1 MAGSSVSGGAGGRPP
16 LFATEKPKRVLAYR
30 VFAGTIFAGILLI
43 WFYRATHIPARGSS
57 SLGWRAGL
65 GLLVAELWFGL
76 YWVLTLSVRWNPVRR
91 ATFKDRLSER
101 YGDDQLPGV
110 DIFVCT
116 ADPALEPPMLVI
128 STVLSVMAYDYPP
141 EKLNIYLSD
150 DAGSAVTFYALHE
163 ASEFAKHWIPFCKN
177 YKVEPRSPAA
187 YFAEG
192 ATPHDACSPQELLR
206 MKKLYKDLTDRVN
219 SVVHSGKIPEVP
231 ECNRR
236 GFSEWNETITSGDH
250 PSIVQILI
258 DRNKR
263 KAVDVDGNALPK
275 LVYMAREKRPQE
287 QHHFKAG
294 SLNALIRVSSVI
306 SNSPVILNVDCDM
319 YSNNSESIRDAL
331 CFFLDEEQGQDIGFV
346 QYPQNFDNVV
356 HNDIY
361 GNPINVVNEL
371 DNPCLDGWG
380 GMCYYG
386 TGCFHR
392 RETLS
397 GQIYSKDY
405 KEDWARGVG
414 IAENADELEETSK
427 SLVTCTYEHNTPWGI
442 EKGVRYGCPLEDV
455 ITGLQI
461 QCRGWRSVYYNP
473 ARKGFLGMAPTSLGQ
488 ILVQHKRWSE
498 GFLQISLSNY
508 SPFLLGHGKIKLG
521 LQMGYSVCGFW
532 ALNSFPTFYYVI
544 IPSLCFLSGVSVF
557 PEITSPW
564 SIPFIYVTVAAY
576 SCSLAESLQCGDTA
590 VEWWSAQR
598 MWLMRRTTS
607 YLLAAIDTIGGML
620 GISESGFELTLKVDE
635 SQALERYKK
644 GKMEFGPIS
653 GMFVIITTIA
663 LFNLV
668 CLVLGLGRVLLR
680 EGAEGLGPLFLQ
692 AVLCVAIVAIN
703 APVYEALFIRRD
715 SGSLPYF
722 VTLVSL
728 CFVSSL
734 CLQAI

>member
-1 MAGSSVSGGAGGRPP
+1 MAGSSVSGGGGGGRPS

-30 VFAGTIFAGILLI
+30 LYAGTIFAGILLI

-91 ATFKDRLSER
+91 TTFKDRLSAS
-101 YGDDQLPGV
+101 YDDDQLPAV

-116 ADPALEPPMLVI
+116 ADPDLERPMLVI

-150 DAGSAVTFYALHE
+150 DAGSAITFYALHE

-187 YFAEG
+187 YFAQG
-192 ATPHDACSPQELLR
+192 DTPHDACSPQELLR
-206 MKKLYKDLTDRVN
+206 MKELYKDLTDHVN

-236 GFSEWNETITSGDH
+236 GFSEWNETITPGDH

-263 KAVDVDGNALPK
+263 KAVDVDGNTLPK

-294 SLNALIRVSSVI
+294 SLNALIRISSVI

-319 YSNNSESIRDAL
+319 YSNNSESVRDAL

-392 RETLS
+392 REALS

-405 KEDWARGVG
+405 KEDWAKGVG

-442 EKGVRYGCPLEDV
+442 EELDMVPTGGCYYRIANPMPRVEIDILQPVQKGLLRQGAYLTRPDPGSAQEMVRRVPPNIPL
-455 ITGLQI
+455 
-461 QCRGWRSVYYNP
+461 
-473 ARKGFLGMAPTSLGQ
+473 
-488 ILVQHKRWSE
+488 
-498 GFLQISLSNY
+498 NY

-564 SIPFIYVTVAAY
+564 CIPFIYVVVAAY
-576 SCSLAESLQCGDTA
+576 SWT
-590 VEWWSAQR
+590 
-598 MWLMRRTTS
+598 
-607 YLLAAIDTIGGML
+607 
-620 GISESGFELTLKVDE
+620 
-635 SQALERYKK
+635 
-644 GKMEFGPIS
+644 
-653 GMFVIITTIA
+653 
-663 LFNLV
+663 
-668 CLVLGLGRVLLR
+668 
-680 EGAEGLGPLFLQ
+680 
-692 AVLCVAIVAIN
+692 
-703 APVYEALFIRRD
+703 
-715 SGSLPYF
+715 
-722 VTLVSL
+722 
-728 CFVSSL
+728 
-734 CLQAI
+734 

>member
-1 MAGSSVSGGAGGRPP
+1 MAGSSVSGGGGGGRPS

-30 VFAGTIFAGILLI
+30 LYAGTIFAGILLI

-91 ATFKDRLSER
+91 TTFKDRLSAS
-101 YGDDQLPGV
+101 YDDDQLPAV

-116 ADPALEPPMLVI
+116 ADPDLERPMLVI

-150 DAGSAVTFYALHE
+150 DAGSAITFYALHE

-187 YFAEG
+187 YFAQG
-192 ATPHDACSPQELLR
+192 DTPHDACSPQELLR
-206 MKKLYKDLTDRVN
+206 MK
-219 SVVHSGKIPEVP
+219 
-231 ECNRR
+231 
-236 GFSEWNETITSGDH
+236 
-250 PSIVQILI
+250 ILI

-263 KAVDVDGNALPK
+263 KAVDVDGNTLPK

-294 SLNALIRVSSVI
+294 SLNALIRISSVI

-319 YSNNSESIRDAL
+319 YSNNSESVRDAL

-392 RETLS
+392 REALS

-405 KEDWARGVG
+405 KEDWAKGVG

-473 ARKGFLGMAPTSLGQ
+473 SRKGFLGKAPTSLGQ

-564 SIPFIYVTVAAY
+564 CIPFIYVVVAAY
-576 SCSLAESLQCGDTA
+576 SWSLMESLQCGDTA
-590 VEWWSAQR
+590 VEWWNAQR

-620 GISESGFELTLKVDE
+620 GISESGFELTVKVDE
-635 SQALERYKK
+635 SQAMERYKK

-653 GMFVIITTIA
+653 GMFVIITTIS
-663 LFNLV
+663 LFNLA

-680 EGAEGLGPLFLQ
+680 EGAAGLGPLFLQ
-692 AVLCVAIVAIN
+692 AVLCVAIVIIN

-734 CLQAI
+734 CLQAT